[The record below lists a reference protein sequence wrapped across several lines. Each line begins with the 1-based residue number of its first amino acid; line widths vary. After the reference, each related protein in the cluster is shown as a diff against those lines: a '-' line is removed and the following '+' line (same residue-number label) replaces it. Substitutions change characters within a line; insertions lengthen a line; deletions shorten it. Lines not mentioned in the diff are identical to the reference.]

1 MANQVSHD
9 KYGIMN
15 IINDLDVTVFSRVE
29 GVLQAGSPDVAGW
42 ESTYLIT
49 AKLNPAGQGG
59 SATPPVVPAQT
70 VDASTG
76 AYNRS

>member
-9 KYGIMN
+9 SKGIFS
-15 IINDLDVTVFSRVE
+15 IINDLGVQVFKRTE
-29 GVLQAGSPDVAGW
+29 GVVEAGNPDVAGW

-59 SATPPVVPAQT
+59 PTGTVAAQT